1 MSENGSVLDVTPEA
15 GDTAVA
21 EPANPVMSSTSDS
34 STSDGEPGLPATPR
48 LRVLP
53 AGRGV
58 VVVEMHRPEQLN
70 ALSGELIDDLHA
82 LLAVLAER
90 PEIRVVVL
98 TGAGRGFCAGL
109 DLVDYGAAGPA
120 DTPQERLALQE
131 RIALLVTRMRELPQV
146 VIAAVHGPAAGGGL
160 ALALGA
166 DIRVAGPAARF
177 AVSFVRI
184 GLSGADIGVS
194 WLLPRLVGASTA
206 FELLLT
212 GRLID
217 AAEALRIGLVG
228 SVADDPVAAALD
240 IASELLANS
249 PMGVRMTKQVM
260 WSQLEVGSLRAGMDL
275 ENRTQIMTT
284 FTRDHSE
291 AVEAFVARRQARF
304 EDR

>member
-1 MSENGSVLDVTPEA
+1 MADLPSTECVRVRTTEA
-15 GDTAVA
+15 G
-21 EPANPVMSSTSDS
+21 
-34 STSDGEPGLPATPR
+34 
-48 LRVLP
+48 
-53 AGRGV
+53 
-58 VVVEMHRPEQLN
+58 VVEVELNRPERLNAMTAAMVGDLHALLN
-70 ALSGELIDDLHA
+70 ALSGRPDL
-82 LLAVLAER
+82 
-90 PEIRVVVL
+90 RVVLL

-109 DLVDYGAAGPA
+109 DLHDYGDSGPA
-120 DTPQERLALQE
+120 ETAQARFALQE
-131 RIALLVTRMRELPQV
+131 RIAGLVTGMRDLPQV

-166 DIRVAGPAARF
+166 DIRVAGPQAKF

-212 GRLID
+212 GRVIGAEE
-217 AAEALRIGLVG
+217 AARIGLVG
-228 SVADDPVAAALD
+228 SVTDDPCAAARSVAA
-240 IASELLANS
+240 EVLANS

-260 WSQLEVGSLRAGMDL
+260 WSQLEVASLRAGLDL

-284 FTRDHSE
+284 FTRDHVE
-291 AVEAFVARRQARF
+291 AVDAFVQRRPPSF